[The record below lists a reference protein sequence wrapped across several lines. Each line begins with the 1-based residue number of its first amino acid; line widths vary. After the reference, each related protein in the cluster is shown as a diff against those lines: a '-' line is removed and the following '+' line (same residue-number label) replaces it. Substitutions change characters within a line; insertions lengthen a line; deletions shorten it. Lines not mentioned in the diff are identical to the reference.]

1 MTTTR
6 FAPSPTGALH
16 IGGARTAIFSWL
28 LARNQG
34 GHFRLRIEDTDRER
48 SLPEHTAAILEALAW
63 LGLDWDGETV
73 YQRQREERHKAAVQQ
88 LLDAGKAYWCEC
100 TPEEVDAMREA
111 ARAAGTKPKYDG
123 RCRCKGLGPGPG
135 RVVRFLLQDGPRVVV
150 EDMVK
155 GHVAV
160 EREELD
166 DMILLRS
173 DGAPVYN
180 LAVVVDDHDMGVTH
194 VLRGED
200 HLPNTPK
207 QMLLY
212 QALGWDVPRFGHV
225 PLIHGPDGKKL
236 SKRHGARAVLEY
248 RDEGVLPEALVN
260 YLVRL
265 GWAFGDQEIFSR
277 EELISSFTTDNLSSS
292 PARFDPEKLLWLS
305 GHYIKEA
312 SVERL
317 AGLLP
322 AYFEAQGLPVP
333 GPEDMAAVVRLF
345 QPRARTLV
353 EMVQAAAFL
362 TVADEALSFD
372 EAARAKLLSPP
383 PRALFEGLLARLE
396 QAADFSAEA
405 LEALLKAYVAEA
417 GVKFK
422 ELGPPLRVA
431 LTGGTNSPDLSHT
444 MAALGQARCLARI
457 RRVLDTA
464 PGA

>member
-34 GHFRLRIEDTDRER
+34 GQFRLRIEDTDRER
-48 SLPEHTAAILEALAW
+48 SLPEHTAAILEALEW

-73 YQRQREERHKAAVQQ
+73 YQVQREERHKAVVQQ
-88 LLDAGKAYWCEC
+88 LLDTGKAYWCEC
-100 TPEEVDAMREA
+100 SPEEVDAMREA
-111 ARAAGTKPKYDG
+111 ARAAGKKPKYDG
-123 RCRCKGLGPGPG
+123 RCRCKNLGPGPN
-135 RVVRFLLQDGPRVVV
+135 RVVRFRVDDGPRVLV

-155 GHVAV
+155 GHVSV

-194 VLRGED
+194 ILRGDD
-200 HLPNTPK
+200 HLSNTPK
-207 QMLLY
+207 QILIY
-212 QALGWDVPRFGHV
+212 QALGWELPRFGHV
-225 PLIHGPDGKKL
+225 PLIHGADGKKL

-248 RDEGVLPEALVN
+248 REEGFLPEALIN

-265 GWAFGDQEIFSR
+265 GWASGDQEIFTR
-277 EELISSFTTDNLSSS
+277 EELIAQFTTDNLSPSA
-292 PARFDPEKLLWLS
+292 ARFDPEKLLWLS

-322 AYFEAQGLPVP
+322 QYFEAQGLPVP
-333 GPEDMAAVVRLF
+333 GPAAMADIVRLF

-353 EMVQAAAFL
+353 ELAQAAAFL
-362 TVADEALSFD
+362 VVADADLAFD
-372 EAARAKLLSPP
+372 EAAKKKCLSPP
-383 PRALFEGLLARLE
+383 PAALFEGLLPRLE
-396 QAADFSAEA
+396 ACEPFSAEA
-405 LEALLKAYVAEA
+405 LETLLKDYVAEA

-444 MAALGQARCLARI
+444 MAALGKVRCLSRI
-457 RRVLDTA
+457 RRVLA
-464 PGA
+464 